1 LAQRRLVRHLL
12 RSPVALV
19 SGVVVVIYVA
29 VALCAGLLAPH
40 NPYDLSTLSLRDG
53 LKPPAWMSGGDSRF
67 LLGTDRQGRDVLS
80 TILFGL
86 RSSLT
91 IGFGAVLVASVIGG
105 VLGLLAG
112 YYGGVL
118 GSVVMRAAD
127 IVFSFPATLVAILLM
142 GLLGRSGVGALIVA
156 VACIYWVRYARTMRA
171 KVLME
176 KERDYIQAA
185 RAAGCSG
192 LRILSRHLLPNC
204 VLPLVVLATVD
215 IATVIMLEA
224 TLSFLGIGVPIT
236 EPSLGQMIYTGK
248 NYLMSGKWWLI
259 VFPGAALVLFVVTVN
274 LLGDWI
280 RLELSPRTHVL

>member
-1 LAQRRLVRHLL
+1 MA
-12 RSPVALV
+12 
-19 SGVVVVIYVA
+19 
-29 VALCAGLLAPH
+29 C
-40 NPYDLSTLSLRDG
+40 
-53 LKPPAWMSGGDSRF
+53 
-67 LLGTDRQGRDVLS
+67 
-80 TILFGL
+80 
-86 RSSLT
+86 
-91 IGFGAVLVASVIGG
+91 VIGG

-142 GLLGRSGVGALIVA
+142 GLLGRSGVGALILA
-156 VACIYWVRYARTMRA
+156 VAGIYWVRYARTMRA

-204 VLPLVVLATVD
+204 VSPLVVLATVD

-248 NYLMSGKWWLI
+248 NYLMSGKWWLV